1 MDIEKAT
8 RNGLEIIS
16 YAGENYKP
24 LMAFQTW
31 RV

>member
-16 YAGENYKP
+16 YEGENYKP
-24 LMAFQTW
+24 LMAFQT
-31 RV
+31 